1 VQACL
6 IFQAGVQY
14 VSQLKWLTGATMS
27 IKYLPATEVKN
38 RFGRVLREV
47 VRAGGP
53 VYVERDG
60 KPVAVIL
67 SIREYERTRRKGKLT
82 PKKIE
87 ALRGAFGMWAERSDI
102 TDAWLKESRAN
113 WESSW
118 KNDRTG

>member
-1 VQACL
+1 
-6 IFQAGVQY
+6 
-14 VSQLKWLTGATMS
+14 MS

-47 VRAGGP
+47 IRAGGP

-67 SIREYERTRRKGKLT
+67 SIREYERTRRKGRLT
-82 PKKIE
+82 PKKME
-87 ALRGAFGMWAERSDI
+87 ALRGVFGMWAERPDI

-118 KNDRTG
+118 NG